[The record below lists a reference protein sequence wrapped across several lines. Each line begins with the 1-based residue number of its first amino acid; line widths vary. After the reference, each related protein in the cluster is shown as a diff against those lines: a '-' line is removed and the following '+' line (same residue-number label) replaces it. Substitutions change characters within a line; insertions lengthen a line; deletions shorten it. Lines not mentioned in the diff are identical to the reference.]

1 MLSAEKIEKI
11 KSLAR
16 EVSEREGCLLYDIEF
31 TGAGKHRVL
40 RVLVEGATEAVTIEQ
55 CANVSRGL
63 SLLLDVEDI
72 VPGANY
78 DLEVSSPGLERPL
91 REKWH
96 FEKAVGKRVSV
107 VTVTTVEG
115 QKNQSLKGSLSA
127 VNEDGITVD
136 LDKGSAQVDFANVKR
151 AQVLF
156 DYVKNEKK
164 R

>member
-11 KSLAR
+11 KSLTQ
-16 EVSEREGCLLYDIEF
+16 EVCEREGCLLYDIEF

-40 RVLVEGATEAVTIEQ
+40 RVMVEGKAEAVTIEQ

-96 FEKAVGKRVSV
+96 FEKAVGKKISV
-107 VTVTTVEG
+107 VTLVTVEG
-115 QKNQSLKGSLSA
+115 QKNQSLKGTLSA
-127 VNEDGITVD
+127 VSDDGFTIEME
-136 LDKGSAQVDFANVKR
+136 KGSAQVEFANVKR

-156 DYVKNEKK
+156 EYVKNGKK
-164 R
+164 

>member
-11 KSLAR
+11 KSLTQ
-16 EVSEREGCLLYDIEF
+16 EVCEREGCLLYDIEF

-40 RVLVEGATEAVTIEQ
+40 RVMVEGQTEAVTIEQ

-96 FEKAVGKRVSV
+96 FEKAVGKKISV
-107 VTVTTVEG
+107 VTLVTVEG
-115 QKNQSLKGSLSA
+115 QKNQSLKGTLSA
-127 VNEDGITVD
+127 VSDEGFTIEM
-136 LDKGSAQVDFANVKR
+136 DKGTAQVEFANVKR

-156 DYVKNEKK
+156 EYVKNGKK
-164 R
+164 